1 MYHRSALA
9 DGRLLPWR
17 LAESAHSE
25 RGSIMA
31 RAFVTSEAKD
41 GKDAG
46 ELAGIGPIG
55 IAATTSPADVLGLD
69 ADVVNYAPLYA
80 ELEQMAQILS
90 SGKNIVTP
98 IGFVY
103 PEALDPADIAI
114 LADACLAGGTS
125 L

>member
-1 MYHRSALA
+1 
-9 DGRLLPWR
+9 
-17 LAESAHSE
+17 
-25 RGSIMA
+25 
-31 RAFVTSEAKD
+31 
-41 GKDAG
+41 
-46 ELAGIGPIG
+46 
-55 IAATTSPADVLGLD
+55 
-69 ADVVNYAPLYA
+69 
-80 ELEQMAQILS
+80 MAQILS